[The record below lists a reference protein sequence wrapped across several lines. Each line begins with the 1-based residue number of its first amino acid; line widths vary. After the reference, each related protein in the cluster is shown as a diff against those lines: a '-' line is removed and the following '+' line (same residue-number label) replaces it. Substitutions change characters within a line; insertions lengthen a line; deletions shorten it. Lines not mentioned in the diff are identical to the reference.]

1 MNRAQSRVIVICS
14 SHIAWWPN
22 EHWLSSRVMNRIAWL
37 CVFLAS
43 QCCATTVITI
53 VTVHGIVICAD
64 SMNSDESSKE
74 LMPRKPS
81 TAERQKTFIIQDR
94 VALAHDGAMILE
106 FVMFDGKKLV
116 QVGTPYSVA
125 RIVRDLRRDTSL
137 MDTIVGVATKLR
149 QKLVSQFNGFDAILK
164 EGYMK
169 RKEGHPIEDDTLTHF
184 TIAGYD
190 GPTAHVYEVGVALS
204 WRTFTHYVTPVRA
217 MYPQPNRKNISLF
230 VQGYSDAIQDLW
242 KNPNSPRTRKFAA
255 AFPSEYRTLP
265 DDLDLSLSQM
275 ITLARGLLAIQIERT
290 PSYVAYPLI
299 VVTIPPGGH
308 ITTKSYNK

>member
-1 MNRAQSRVIVICS
+1 
-14 SHIAWWPN
+14 
-22 EHWLSSRVMNRIAWL
+22 
-37 CVFLAS
+37 
-43 QCCATTVITI
+43 
-53 VTVHGIVICAD
+53 
-64 SMNSDESSKE
+64 MNSNESSKE
-74 LMPRKPS
+74 LIPRQPS
-81 TAERQKTFIIQDR
+81 TTEMQKTFIIQDR

-169 RKEGHPIEDDTLTHF
+169 RPEGHPIEDDTVTHF